1 MNLEEKLYREG
12 IKLASLSS
20 RFFAF
25 LIDKTI
31 IAFLL
36 IVIYWDAFS
45 QCQGSYSAIV
55 ALILKIIWQLIIL
68 NVIYESVFLFLYG
81 GTLGK
86 MLLKIRVVNISILDS
101 PNFLYALIRAVVK
114 VVSEYLGYIPYVLV
128 FFSPFLQAF
137 HDYMAQTIVI
147 KNA

>member
-1 MNLEEKLYREG
+1 MNLEETLYRED
-12 IKLASLSS
+12 IELAPLSA

-25 LIDKTI
+25 LIDKNI

-45 QCQGSYSAIV
+45 QYQENYSAIV
-55 ALILKIIWQLIIL
+55 ALILKMIWQLIIL
-68 NVIYESVFLFLYG
+68 NVIYETVFLFLYG
-81 GTLGK
+81 GTPGK
-86 MLLKIRVVNISILDS
+86 MLLKIRVVNVSVLDS
-101 PNFLYALIRAVVK
+101 PNFLCSLNRAVVK
-114 VVSEYLGYIPYVLV
+114 TISEHLGYIPYAFV

-137 HDYMAQTIVI
+137 HDYTAQTIVI